1 VNDSKATNVDAMKRA
16 LESFTTPVTL
26 IAGGRDKD
34 GDFVS
39 VRPLVMERVRFVV
52 TVGEAAAK
60 IESSWPDVPRERAV
74 TLEDAVQIA
83 RQRTPVGGVV
93 LLSPGCA
100 SYDMFRNF
108 EERGARFEAAVV
120 ELKRSL
126 EKARR

>member
-1 VNDSKATNVDAMKRA
+1 MKRA
-16 LESFTTPVTL
+16 LESFTEPLTL

-34 GDFVS
+34 GDFAAIK
-39 VRPLVMERVRFVV
+39 PLVMERVRLLV
-52 TVGEAAAK
+52 TVGEAAAT
-60 IESSWPDVPRERAV
+60 IEGSWPDVPHARAV

-83 RQRTPVGGVV
+83 RQKTPAGGVV

-126 EKARR
+126 TKARR